1 MYIYK
6 IHLYFIYI
14 VTNPERT
21 VLYTG
26 VTNNL
31 EIRLAEHYF
40 NRGNSKTFAGK
51 FYCYNLVHYEE
62 FQFINDAIAR
72 EKELKGWRR
81 AKKEAL
87 IKTKN
92 PDWTFLNKAVCRCW
106 PPKEESKRF

>member
-21 VLYTG
+21 VLYIG

-31 EIRLAEHYF
+31 DSRLTEHFF
-40 NRGNSKTFAGK
+40 NKGKPKTFAGK
-51 FYCYNLVHYEE
+51 FYCHNLVYFEE
-62 FQFINDAIAR
+62 FQYINDAIAR
-72 EKELKGWRR
+72 EKELKGWSRS
-81 AKKEAL
+81 KKEAL

-92 PDWTFLNKAVCRCW
+92 PDWTFLNNAVCRCW
-106 PPKEESKRF
+106 PPKEKPNRY